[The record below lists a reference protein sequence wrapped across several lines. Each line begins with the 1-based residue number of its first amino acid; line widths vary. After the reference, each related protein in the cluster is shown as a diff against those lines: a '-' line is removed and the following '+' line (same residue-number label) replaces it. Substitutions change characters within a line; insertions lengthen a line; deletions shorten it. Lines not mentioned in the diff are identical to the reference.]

1 MSFPSL
7 LEMENEPVAICG
19 MGCRW
24 PGGVKDAPSLWRLL
38 KEKRDGWQEWDEP
51 RFSAK
56 GFYHGNQDRPG
67 SVRTRGGFLV
77 QEDARL
83 FDHAFFSMTGREV
96 ETMDPSQRKLLEVV
110 YEAFENAGETWDTIA
125 GSRTGVYIV
134 IFSTF
139 TARGNLTTNTACSSS
154 MYALHLAVSAIRNG
168 ECDGAIVAAANWLV
182 DPSMQ
187 IVLDKLG
194 ALSPTSRCHTFDEA
208 ADGYARGEGFSAIYL
223 KKSSIAILDG
233 LPIRAM
239 IRGTAINAN
248 GKTGGI
254 TRPSAKGQEAA
265 IRQAYENAG
274 NLSFSD
280 TAFFE
285 CHGTG
290 TQAGDPIEVSA
301 IGNVFASSRSDAH
314 EDRLLIGS
322 IKPSLGHTEGASGL
336 ASIMKV
342 VLSLE
347 AGEIPPTYGVENL
360 NPNIDFQGAKVLVV
374 KDGTV
379 PWPKDKA
386 RRASVNSFGYGGANG
401 HCIIDHVNNVLP
413 GYVRPGIIGSHSA
426 GRSYLGGYING
437 HLEVQND
444 LWNKDENESSGSS
457 EIGSPESNGN
467 RSSEIS
473 GVSTPLSS
481 DRPSL
486 VSTPKKTD
494 KQKDSER
501 SLSHGHGSSK
511 ADDILVPASTRP
523 HRPPLVS
530 APPKVASAEASTR
543 KLVLLPFSAHNASS
557 LVSNMNALS
566 QVISQWSLADIAY
579 TLGCK
584 RSRMQQR
591 SFRIVDRD
599 DLAQGLAAEKPIST
613 SPIHTSH
620 VAFVFTG
627 QGAQWHTMGAQLFEY
642 AIFRATIIFLDS
654 VLEEVSGGA
663 SWTIFDTL
671 SGKYEAEHIQ
681 SPKVSQVACTAIQ
694 LAMVDLLASWSVRPI
709 AVVGHSS
716 GEMAAAYASGH
727 ITAAEAITAAY
738 FRGEAVS
745 KNKMDGAMLAV
756 GLGADQVT
764 GYLEGIEEHVC
775 IAAMNSP
782 GSVTLSG
789 DAEVINALS
798 ATLAEDG
805 VFNRVLRTSGTAY
818 HSHHMLEIG
827 GDYIDMLQN
836 GADRIKNLGLADR
849 TQCYPRAPWVSS
861 VAPDKTIA
869 EEDGLASYWRAN
881 LESPVRFSQAVM
893 KMMSPTDGS
902 APDILVELGPHAAL
916 KGPLEQ
922 LLKEI
927 GKPAQYIPSLQR
939 NVDGQSSFLHLAGS
953 LFGAN
958 AGIDLAAVNSVDS
971 EGGQVL
977 VHGCTA
983 VDLPAY
989 QYTYGPV
996 NYHESRPSKEYRLR
1010 DIARHDLLGSQ
1021 VPGTSKIQPQWRNLL
1036 RVKDVPWLSDHRML
1050 PDVALPAAG
1059 FLAQAIEAAT
1069 RLYQGLPGALEITGF
1084 SLREVDIDI
1093 AMRIP
1098 EDDYGI
1104 EVVISMEPM
1113 DTPTTKSPGWARF
1126 TIASVARDSN
1136 EWTQHCTG
1144 LIKVEVSPPTV
1155 PDKIN
1160 DEMDPRFPSIHAW
1173 YNKFEDIGLG
1183 FGDTF
1188 RLLSKIQTDPH
1199 RNLAKASVEL
1209 EKTAGMIQGGE
1220 SMYPLHPTAL
1230 DATFQLAIISFFGG
1244 QFEKANASFVPAHVS
1259 RMYLKAGAR
1268 HGLGHAVAQG
1278 SFQGPR
1284 SAYARLQMMDASGDV
1299 FLEVDSMRF
1308 TRFKESRSTKDMQSR
1323 QLFSSPFTRLVW
1335 KPDIRTSNNA
1345 QIRALFPPPPENGE
1359 GAALL
1364 EIVDTIC
1371 CLVVFEIY
1379 ESNAAGSC
1387 PQGEIKH
1394 WLAWIKRIVEEDQRP
1409 NTIEVRRM
1417 TREQRRQL
1425 LRKLYD
1431 EARDKPEAQA
1441 AMLLLENAGEI
1452 LNERKKGIDVLVSNK
1467 LLTPLYE
1474 TGHVIAGS
1482 HPQLSNIMDCLGH
1495 ANPNLRILEIGA
1507 GTGAATRVAMKALVG
1522 SNGIKRYADYTF
1534 TDISSA
1540 FLTSAKDMLSDYR
1553 DVNFFALDIDQDPIE
1568 NGYEP
1573 VYDVVL
1579 ASESIH
1585 ATPSMDRTLAHCRSL
1600 LKPGGKLVLV
1610 ETVRMR
1616 ILLGVLY
1623 GTLTDYWQSDGRTE
1637 GPFMNLQTWQGR
1649 LLENGFSGLDLVLD
1663 DYDAPHESTSVL
1675 ISTRVETAEAG
1686 QSAEQE
1692 AGKIYL
1698 LHEANSTPSLMKQVS
1713 AELERQGATCEA
1725 LPTDAAVD
1733 IVPINARVI
1742 CFLTSQNDLM
1752 DSDKRRLEC
1761 FQHLAQ
1767 SKSMIWLTLGG
1778 IVKGQNPRGA
1788 FMTGLLRV
1796 IATENPSGRFL
1807 SINIESEDY
1816 EHGDD
1821 DLVRGVVSKE
1831 FSLQSE
1837 PSPSIDSEFAW
1848 QNGCM
1853 WVSRVVPDAGLGEYA
1868 ETFKTPTRQGFKMLP
1883 ISEDGPVR
1891 ADFEATGILN
1901 SLYFRPATEFSQA
1914 LRDQYVEVKVA
1925 AVGLNGRDVATATSG
1940 NILASSNLSSEYAG
1954 VVTKVGPKVAGLSV
1968 GDRVY
1973 GLGKGN
1979 FGNFERV
1986 PAALAQKLRP
1996 ADDLVEAAMMPFVFM
2011 SAIYA
2016 LDYLVRLRKDD
2027 KVLIQSASSSL
2038 GLAAIQ
2044 IARNHGVE
2052 VFATVGTS
2060 DEVSFL
2066 NETLGI
2072 PIDHIF
2078 STHDPEKLSQVA
2090 STIGKG
2096 GFDVIL
2102 STVAE
2107 GDSLY
2112 QSLQALAPMGH
2123 LVDLGRVD
2131 VLKSK
2136 QLGLELFQK
2145 NASFSSFDLIAVVD
2159 DAELGYQLMK
2169 TVNELHRAGRIDPIR
2184 PFSVYDV
2191 SELDQALLSFSQG
2204 THTGKLAVTF
2214 QNPCSS
2220 IKLLQQPQ
2228 SAVFDPDARYVITGG
2243 FGGLGRSIIK
2253 WMADRG
2259 AHNFVLLS
2267 RRGATTTA
2275 ARMFLN
2281 ECKAR
2286 GIQIEAIACDV
2297 SKQDDVAQAF
2307 QRISTTNIPV
2317 KGVVN
2322 AALALS
2328 DLSFNKLSH
2337 DQWCSGIAA
2346 KTQGSIN
2353 LHEATA
2359 ALALD
2364 LFLMITSTES
2374 VWAPPTQAA
2383 YIASDNFQTYLARY
2397 RRRLGLPASTVSYGF
2412 VADVG
2417 SDFRETSHG
2426 TEAMYARNLVSTITE
2441 HQTLAALEPAFLK
2454 EQGSS
2459 EWIGQQQ
2466 DPLSAAS
2473 YFTCLNP
2480 LELAEL
2486 RSSNEPW
2493 WHRDARVSLLMRAMT
2508 DARHHSLQGTAD
2520 GMDQEAG
2527 QFGSA
2532 TVKLRRAFEA
2542 AVQAGPDARTS
2553 TIELAR
2559 ISITKTIA
2567 EMLFISPETV
2577 DVSKSVADH
2586 GVDSLISVELAN
2598 WFQEAL
2604 GATVKNLLDSQTSI
2618 QTLAE
2623 EIVDKALSA
2632 ANP

>member
-1 MSFPSL
+1 
-7 LEMENEPVAICG
+7 ME
-19 MGCRW
+19 
-24 PGGVKDAPSLWRLL
+24 
-38 KEKRDGWQEWDEP
+38 
-51 RFSAK
+51 
-56 GFYHGNQDRPG
+56 
-67 SVRTRGGFLV
+67 SV
-77 QEDARL
+77 
-83 FDHAFFSMTGREV
+83 
-96 ETMDPSQRKLLEVV
+96 
-110 YEAFENAGETWDTIA
+110 
-125 GSRTGVYIV
+125 
-134 IFSTF
+134 
-139 TARGNLTTNTACSSS
+139 
-154 MYALHLAVSAIRNG
+154 
-168 ECDGAIVAAANWLV
+168 
-182 DPSMQ
+182 
-187 IVLDKLG
+187 
-194 ALSPTSRCHTFDEA
+194 
-208 ADGYARGEGFSAIYL
+208 
-223 KKSSIAILDG
+223 
-233 LPIRAM
+233 
-239 IRGTAINAN
+239 
-248 GKTGGI
+248 
-254 TRPSAKGQEAA
+254 
-265 IRQAYENAG
+265 
-274 NLSFSD
+274 
-280 TAFFE
+280 
-285 CHGTG
+285 
-290 TQAGDPIEVSA
+290 
-301 IGNVFASSRSDAH
+301 
-314 EDRLLIGS
+314 
-322 IKPSLGHTEGASGL
+322 
-336 ASIMKV
+336 
-342 VLSLE
+342 
-347 AGEIPPTYGVENL
+347 
-360 NPNIDFQGAKVLVV
+360 
-374 KDGTV
+374 
-379 PWPKDKA
+379 
-386 RRASVNSFGYGGANG
+386 
-401 HCIIDHVNNVLP
+401 
-413 GYVRPGIIGSHSA
+413 
-426 GRSYLGGYING
+426 
-437 HLEVQND
+437 
-444 LWNKDENESSGSS
+444 
-457 EIGSPESNGN
+457 
-467 RSSEIS
+467 
-473 GVSTPLSS
+473 
-481 DRPSL
+481 
-486 VSTPKKTD
+486 
-494 KQKDSER
+494 
-501 SLSHGHGSSK
+501 
-511 ADDILVPASTRP
+511 
-523 HRPPLVS
+523 
-530 APPKVASAEASTR
+530 
-543 KLVLLPFSAHNASS
+543 
-557 LVSNMNALS
+557 
-566 QVISQWSLADIAY
+566 
-579 TLGCK
+579 
-584 RSRMQQR
+584 
-591 SFRIVDRD
+591 
-599 DLAQGLAAEKPIST
+599 
-613 SPIHTSH
+613 
-620 VAFVFTG
+620 
-627 QGAQWHTMGAQLFEY
+627 
-642 AIFRATIIFLDS
+642 
-654 VLEEVSGGA
+654 
-663 SWTIFDTL
+663 
-671 SGKYEAEHIQ
+671 
-681 SPKVSQVACTAIQ
+681 
-694 LAMVDLLASWSVRPI
+694 
-709 AVVGHSS
+709 
-716 GEMAAAYASGH
+716 
-727 ITAAEAITAAY
+727 
-738 FRGEAVS
+738 
-745 KNKMDGAMLAV
+745 
-756 GLGADQVT
+756 
-764 GYLEGIEEHVC
+764 
-775 IAAMNSP
+775 
-782 GSVTLSG
+782 
-789 DAEVINALS
+789 
-798 ATLAEDG
+798 
-805 VFNRVLRTSGTAY
+805 
-818 HSHHMLEIG
+818 
-827 GDYIDMLQN
+827 
-836 GADRIKNLGLADR
+836 
-849 TQCYPRAPWVSS
+849 
-861 VAPDKTIA
+861 
-869 EEDGLASYWRAN
+869 
-881 LESPVRFSQAVM
+881 
-893 KMMSPTDGS
+893 
-902 APDILVELGPHAAL
+902 
-916 KGPLEQ
+916 
-922 LLKEI
+922 
-927 GKPAQYIPSLQR
+927 
-939 NVDGQSSFLHLAGS
+939 
-953 LFGAN
+953 
-958 AGIDLAAVNSVDS
+958 
-971 EGGQVL
+971 
-977 VHGCTA
+977 
-983 VDLPAY
+983 
-989 QYTYGPV
+989 
-996 NYHESRPSKEYRLR
+996 
-1010 DIARHDLLGSQ
+1010 
-1021 VPGTSKIQPQWRNLL
+1021 
-1036 RVKDVPWLSDHRML
+1036 
-1050 PDVALPAAG
+1050 
-1059 FLAQAIEAAT
+1059 
-1069 RLYQGLPGALEITGF
+1069 
-1084 SLREVDIDI
+1084 
-1093 AMRIP
+1093 
-1098 EDDYGI
+1098 
-1104 EVVISMEPM
+1104 
-1113 DTPTTKSPGWARF
+1113 DTPTTTSPAWARF

-1136 EWTQHCTG
+1136 EWNQHCTG
-1144 LIKVEVSPPTV
+1144 LIKVEVSPPKVT
-1155 PDKIN
+1155 DKI
-1160 DEMDPRFPSIHAW
+1160 DAEMDPKFPSFQAW
-1173 YNKFEDIGLG
+1173 YNKFEEIGLG
-1183 FGDTF
+1183 YGETF
-1188 RLLSKIQTDPH
+1188 RLLSGIHTDPH
-1199 RNLAKASVEL
+1199 RNIAKASVAL
-1209 EKTAGMIQGGE
+1209 GKIAGMIEGGE
-1220 SMYPLHPTAL
+1220 SLYPIHPTAL
-1230 DATFQLAIISFFGG
+1230 DASFQLAIIAFFGG
-1244 QFEKANASFVPAHVS
+1244 QLEKANASFVPAHIS
-1259 RMYLKAGAR
+1259 RMYLKTGFR
-1268 HGLGHAVAQG
+1268 HDGSHAVARG
-1278 SFQGPR
+1278 SFQGQR
-1284 SAYARLQMMDASGDV
+1284 SAYARLQMVDASGDV

-1308 TRFKESRSTKDMQSR
+1308 TRFKESRSSKDMQSR

-1345 QIRALFPPPPENGE
+1345 QIRALFPPPPKNGE

-1417 TREQRRQL
+1417 TPEQRRQL

-1441 AMLLLENAGEI
+1441 AMLLLENAAEI

-1482 HPQLSNIMDCLGH
+1482 HPQLFNIMDCLGH

-1540 FLTSAKDMLSDYR
+1540 FLTSGKDMLSGYR

-1623 GTLTDYWQSDGRTE
+1623 GTLTDYWQSDDRTE
-1637 GPFMNLQTWQGR
+1637 GPFMNLQAWRGR
-1649 LLENGFSGLDLVLD
+1649 LLDNGFSGLDLVLD

-1675 ISTRVETAEAG
+1675 ISTRVETDEAG

-1698 LHEANSTPSLMKQVS
+1698 LHEANSTPSLLKQAS
-1713 AELERQGATCEA
+1713 AEFERQGARCEA
-1725 LPTDAAVD
+1725 LPIDAAVD
-1733 IVPINARVI
+1733 VVPINARVI
-1742 CFLTSQNDLM
+1742 CFLTSQNDLL
-1752 DSDKRRLEC
+1752 DSDERRLKC

-1767 SKSMIWLTLGG
+1767 SKSMIWLTSGG

-1883 ISEDGPVR
+1883 ISENGPVR

-1901 SLYFRPATEFSQA
+1901 SLYFRPATELSQA
-1914 LRDQYVEVKVA
+1914 LPDQYVEVKVA
-1925 AVGLNGRDVATATSG
+1925 AVGLNWRDVAMATSR

-1954 VVTKVGPKVAGLSV
+1954 VVTKVGPKVAGLAV

-1986 PAALAQKLRP
+1986 PAALTQRLRP
-1996 ADDLVEAAMMPFVFM
+1996 TDDFVEAATMPLVFM

-2016 LDYLVRLRKDD
+2016 LEYLVRLKKGD
-2027 KVLIQSASSSL
+2027 KVLIQSASGGL

-2044 IARNHGVE
+2044 IARNHGAE

-2060 DEVSFL
+2060 DKVSFL
-2066 NETLGI
+2066 TSSLSI

-2078 STHDPEKLSQVA
+2078 SSRDPEKLRQVA

-2159 DAELGYQLMK
+2159 NDDELGCQLMK
-2169 TVNELHRAGRIDPIR
+2169 KVNELHRAGRIDPIR
-2184 PFSVYDV
+2184 PYSVYDI

-2204 THTGKLAVTF
+2204 THTGKLVVTF
-2214 QNPCSS
+2214 QNPSSS

-2267 RRGATTTA
+2267 RRGLTTTA

-2281 ECKAR
+2281 ECKTR

-2307 QRISTTNIPV
+2307 QRISATNIPV

-2328 DLSFNKLSH
+2328 DLSFSKLSH

-2359 ALALD
+2359 AMALD
-2364 LFLMITSTES
+2364 IFVMITSTES
-2374 VWAPPTQAA
+2374 IWAPPTQAA

-2454 EQGSS
+2454 EPGSS

-2493 WHRDARVSLLMRAMT
+2493 WHRDARVSLIMRAMT
-2508 DARHHSLQGTAD
+2508 DARRHSLPGATD
-2520 GMDQEAG
+2520 GMDQEAD
-2527 QFGSA
+2527 QLGSG
-2532 TVKLRRAFEA
+2532 TVKLRRAFDV
-2542 AVQAGPDARTS
+2542 AVQAGSDARTS
-2553 TIELAR
+2553 TIELVR
-2559 ISITKTIA
+2559 SSITKTLGEI
-2567 EMLFISPETV
+2567 LFISAENV

-2586 GVDSLISVELAN
+2586 GVDSLISVELSN
-2598 WFQEAL
+2598 WFHEAL
-2604 GATVKNLLDSQTSI
+2604 GATLKNLLDSQTSI
-2618 QTLAE
+2618 QMLAE
-2623 EIVDKALSA
+2623 QIVDKSLGGVKT
-2632 ANP
+2632 